1 MKMFRVIFIKFES
14 LEVTYFPIFKCFDV
28 SGVFFLPK
36 NVGFGRYRRFKVLRY
51 MVVST

>member
-28 SGVFFLPK
+28 SGVFFCLK
-36 NVGFGRYRRFKVLRY
+36 MYGLEDIGGLKF
-51 MVVST
+51 